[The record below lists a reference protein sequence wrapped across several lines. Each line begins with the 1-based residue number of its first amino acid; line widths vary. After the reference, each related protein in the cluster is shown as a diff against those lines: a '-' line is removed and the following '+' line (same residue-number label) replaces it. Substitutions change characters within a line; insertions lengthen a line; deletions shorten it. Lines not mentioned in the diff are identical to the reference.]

1 MRNANANENCAKHPI
16 FKNAFEDVELIMNF
30 PGANEIEY
38 LHNSKNVED
47 ICHLSACSILTIVL
61 DPQRSYS
68 IPIVLSSWINIFV

>member
-16 FKNAFEDVELIMNF
+16 FENAFEDVELIMNF

-47 ICHLSACSILTIVL
+47 IRHLPA
-61 DPQRSYS
+61 
-68 IPIVLSSWINIFV
+68 